1 MTRRVLVTGG
11 AGFLGQHL
19 VSALQDRG
27 DSVRVLDRPSAST
40 ARLAQ
45 KGVAIHHGD
54 ICQPD
59 SLAEAMRGVDGVVHL
74 AAMSGVWSSMEEYYR
89 VNVTGTENVCRAVLK
104 ADVGRLV
111 HISSWTV
118 YGMGIGRPAREDF
131 PLRPLQEPYSMSK
144 VLGDRLVQ
152 RMIADDNLP
161 AVIIRPDTI
170 FGPGDQQHIGKIADR
185 LRAGRYVIVG
195 SGRNAMPF
203 IYVTDVVQGLLLALD
218 RERAVGQAYNIANDE
233 PLTQEELFRAIA
245 SEVGAKPPRIHVP
258 YSGLY
263 AAGYLAEKLA
273 RLSNSRSQPFLTR
286 LGVTIF
292 GADNRHA
299 IDKART
305 ELGYSPAVP
314 MLEGIRRAAAW
325 YRQDR
330 LGAGSAI
337 PVAVG

>member
-45 KGVAIHHGD
+45 KGVAIFHGD

-74 AAMSGVWSSMEEYYR
+74 AAMSGVWNSMEEYYR

-245 SEVGAKPPRIHVP
+245 SEVGAKPPSIHVP

-314 MLEGIRRAAAW
+314 VLEGIRRATVW

>member
-19 VSALQDRG
+19 VAALQERG

-45 KGVAIHHGD
+45 RGVAIHHGD
-54 ICQPD
+54 ICQPE

-74 AAMSGVWSSMEEYYR
+74 AAMSGVWNSLEEYYK

-131 PLRPLQEPYSMSK
+131 PLRPLQEPYSMTK
-144 VLGDRLVQ
+144 VLGDRFVQ
-152 RMIADDNLP
+152 RMIAKDGLP

-170 FGPGDQQHIGKIADR
+170 FGPGDHQHIGKIADR
-185 LRAGRYVIVG
+185 LRAGRYIIVG

-203 IYVTDVVQGLLLALD
+203 VYVTDVVQGLLLALD
-218 RERAVGQAYNIANDE
+218 RERAVGQAYNIANDQ

-245 SEVGAKPPRIHVP
+245 SEVGAKPPSIHAP
-258 YSGLY
+258 YGALY
-263 AAGYLAEKLA
+263 AAGYVAEKVA
-273 RLSNSRSQPFLTR
+273 RLTDSRRQPILTR

-299 IDKART
+299 IDKAHR

-314 MLEGIRRAAAW
+314 MLEGIRRATAW
-325 YRQDR
+325 YRQER
-330 LGAGSAI
+330 LAGGIAI
-337 PVAVG
+337 QAAVG

>member
-1 MTRRVLVTGG
+1 LKVLVTGG

-19 VSALQDRG
+19 VAALQQRG

-45 KGVAIHHGD
+45 GGVAIHDGD
-54 ICQPD
+54 IRQPD
-59 SLAEAMRGVDGVVHL
+59 SLAEPMRGVDAVVHL
-74 AAMSGVWSSMEEYYR
+74 AAMSGVWSSMDEYHA
-89 VNVTGTENVCRAVLK
+89 VNVTGTENVCRAALRAGVS
-104 ADVGRLV
+104 RLV

-118 YGMGIGRPAREDF
+118 YGMGIGRPAHEDF
-131 PLRPLQEPYSMSK
+131 PLTPLQEPYSMTK

-152 RMIADDNLP
+152 RMIAEDGLP

-170 FGPGDQQHIGKIADR
+170 FGPGDHQHIGRIADR
-185 LRAGRYVIVG
+185 LRAGRYIIVG

-203 IYVTDVVQGLLLALD
+203 VYVTDVVQGLLLALD
-218 RERAVGQAYNIANDE
+218 RERAVGQAYNIGNDQ

-245 SEVGAKPPRIHVP
+245 SEVGAKPPSVHVP
-258 YSGLY
+258 YRALY
-263 AAGYLAEKLA
+263 TTAYLAERWA
-273 RLSNSRSQPFLTR
+273 RLTNSSHQPIITR

-299 IDKART
+299 IDKARR

-314 MLEGIRRAAAW
+314 LLEGIRRATAW
-325 YRQDR
+325 YRQER
-330 LGAGSAI
+330 MGVGIAI
-337 PVAVG
+337 PAAAG